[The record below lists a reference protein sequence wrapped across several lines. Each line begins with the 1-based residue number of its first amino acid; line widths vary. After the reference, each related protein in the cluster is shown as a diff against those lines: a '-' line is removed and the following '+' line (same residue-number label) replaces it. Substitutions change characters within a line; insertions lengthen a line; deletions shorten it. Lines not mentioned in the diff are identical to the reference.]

1 MQKLKS
7 SRVRSFR
14 GENPDSS
21 PESGEIQGYE
31 APSPLVQY
39 RGLAIAFAALAVF
52 LTLYFI
58 KSVVTAPRKPPPPVQ
73 SVYIEVVPQKSAPP
87 SSP

>member
-14 GENPDSS
+14 GENPESS
-21 PESGEIQGYE
+21 LESAELDEYQ

-39 RGLAIAFAALAVF
+39 RGLAIAFAALALF
-52 LTLYFI
+52 LTVYFI

-73 SVYIEVVPQKSAPP
+73 SVYIEVVPQKGTPP
-87 SSP
+87 GTQ